1 VDRTHVPDGISL
13 IVAIRS
19 HQPGETIQLTVV
31 RDGERRQIEVTLDA
45 KTG

>member
-1 VDRTHVPDGISL
+1 MPDGISL

-19 HQPGETIQLTVV
+19 HRPGETIQLTVV
-31 RDGERRQIEVTLDA
+31 RDGERQQLEVTLDA